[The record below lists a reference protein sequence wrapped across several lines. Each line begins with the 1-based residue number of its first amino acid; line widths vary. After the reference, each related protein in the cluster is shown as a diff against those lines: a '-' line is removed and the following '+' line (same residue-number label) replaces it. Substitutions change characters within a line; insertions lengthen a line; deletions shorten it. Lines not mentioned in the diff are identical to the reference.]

1 MIPSIEL
8 PATPEVNGPLENYF
22 SSTEFSG
29 GHSGVVLAVLNGD
42 IDVGF
47 NWVSGVGEW
56 SEGYTSGNLRK
67 MVDAGQL
74 NMDDIV
80 QVWSSNLIPN
90 GPIAMPAKWADG
102 SSAAEGH
109 KVMQGMKDWIH
120 KNDPKCSENVANGV
134 VKSWMPVDKSFYD
147 SIIKARKAKIE
158 AKKSG

>member
-1 MIPSIEL
+1 
-8 PATPEVNGPLENYF
+8 
-22 SSTEFSG
+22 
-29 GHSGVVLAVLNGD
+29 
-42 IDVGF
+42 
-47 NWVSGVGEW
+47 
-56 SEGYTSGNLRK
+56 

-80 QVWSSNLIPN
+80 QVWSSALIPN